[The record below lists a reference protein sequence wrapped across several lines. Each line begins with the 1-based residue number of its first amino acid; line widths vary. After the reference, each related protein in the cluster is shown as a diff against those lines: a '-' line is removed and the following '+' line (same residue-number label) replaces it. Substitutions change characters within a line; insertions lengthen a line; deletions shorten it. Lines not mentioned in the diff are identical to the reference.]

1 MSRSTGP
8 QDNGPC
14 HSSMVS
20 TIFLFFICLHQMMQ
34 QHPLKHNHS
43 QIFHGNIW
51 DCAKLWGCPKNAL
64 PVLSSNHKGDGA
76 TAAEDHFV
84 RLSRPRRAW
93 YSKIQ
98 WTLAR
103 RHRKEKD
110 DWKKYRL
117 VCGEI
122 FLAQINSALFEHRSP
137 PERCCWP
144 CPSIY
149 EYSGGYF
156 QQPCHRTLI
165 ISNWFSS
172 TWQWVRCIPMAS
184 TVTRPHSGRETLENK
199 AKWEISDNCLNVVA
213 KSGRDVFL
221 WRF

>member
-1 MSRSTGP
+1 M
-8 QDNGPC
+8 
-14 HSSMVS
+14 
-20 TIFLFFICLHQMMQ
+20 
-34 QHPLKHNHS
+34 HNIS

-64 PVLSSNHKGDGA
+64 PVLSSNHKEDGQQQQTTTLCVA
-76 TAAEDHFV
+76 PVSGENDTWRYSGLWLANIGKKKMIGKISSGLWGNFLGTNQ
-84 RLSRPRRAW
+84 LS
-93 YSKIQ
+93 IV
-98 WTLAR
+98 WT
-103 RHRKEKD
+103 
-110 DWKKYRL
+110 
-117 VCGEI
+117 
-122 FLAQINSALFEHRSP
+122 P

-149 EYSGGYF
+149 EYSCGYF

-165 ISNWFSS
+165 IWNWFSS

-184 TVTRPHSGRETLENK
+184 TVTRSHSGREPLQNK

-213 KSGRDVFL
+213 KSGMDVFL